1 MSWPVCSYTVPPK
14 AKSNP
19 GPGGPARP
27 EDLVERSK
35 LALDALAGLEPELKA
50 AAVISDEGEVL
61 ASTTGRDGWGEAA
74 IELLEALK
82 KAGSGDLDS
91 SHITAEDAEIF
102 LVREAGFALVAVTAR
117 FVLASLTSFDVRMSL
132 RDIAAE
138 TAEKGP
144 SGA

>member
-1 MSWPVCSYTVPPK
+1 VSWPVCSYTEPPK

-27 EDLVERSK
+27 DDLAARSK
-35 LALDALAGLEPELKA
+35 LALDTLAGLEPELKA
-50 AAVISDEGEVL
+50 AAVVSDRGEVL
-61 ASTTGRDGWGEAA
+61 ATSTGDEGWGEEA
-74 IELLEALK
+74 IVLLEKLAE
-82 KAGSGDLDS
+82 AGPGELDS
-91 SHITAEDAEIF
+91 SHITTEDAEVF
-102 LVREAGFALVAVTAR
+102 VVRESGLALVAVTAR

-138 TAEKGP
+138 TAGEGA

>member
-1 MSWPVCSYTVPPK
+1 MSWPVCSYTVPPN
-14 AKSNP
+14 ARSNP
-19 GPGGPARP
+19 GPAGPARSG
-27 EDLVERSK
+27 DLVERSK

-61 ASTTGRDGWGEAA
+61 ASTTDGDGWGEAA

-91 SHITAEDAEIF
+91 SHITAEDAEVF

-132 RDIAAE
+132 RDVAAG
-138 TAEKGP
+138 AAAKG
-144 SGA
+144 SFDA